1 MKIGVVGSDKEEW
14 HVKRLLKELR
24 QQGAEA
30 YLLPITRLRADIGA
44 IPKISVRGYP
54 LDDYDALIVRRVPSG
69 TAEQVFYRMDVLH
82 RVEEMGVT
90 VINSAAS
97 IEKAVDKYYTSALLE
112 EVAINTPRTMVTE
125 SFKEA
130 MKGFKEL
137 GGDIVVKPLFGSLGM
152 GITRVASED
161 IAYRVFRAL
170 EMTRSVYY
178 LQEYIPHR
186 CEDVRVF
193 VIDGEVIASMKR
205 VSDNWKTNISSGG
218 KAKPYEPSDE
228 IKEVS
233 LRAAEK
239 LELDY
244 TGIDIILY
252 GNDSYVIELN
262 STPGWEG
269 LQSVTDIDIT
279 ERLVEYVISRQR

>member
-69 TAEQVFYRMDVLH
+69 TAEQVFYRMDALH

-152 GITRVASED
+152 GITRVANED

-170 EMTRSVYY
+170 EMTKSVYY

-186 CEDVRVF
+186 GEDVRVF
-193 VIDGEVIASMKR
+193 VIDGEVVASMKR